1 MGLCNIQKELES
13 LELWRPQDRVS
24 SEAITIF
31 GSERVFTSTEIT
43 EAIFE
48 RINGRSYR
56 ANNYI
61 HPNDLRY
68 LKLLH
73 YDAEGNIVVGEM
85 ICNRLIEAEL
95 IAIFRALYEAKYPI
109 ERMVLVDEYD
119 ADDTRSMMDNN
130 TVAFNYREITGGGK
144 LSKHAFGLAVDIN
157 PLYNPYVKM
166 LSNNSL
172 RVEPYGAAP
181 YVAREQNFPYKIE
194 ADDLCCRL
202 FKSYGFEWGG
212 EWSTLKDYQHFEK

>member
-13 LELWRPQDRVS
+13 LEQWRPQDRVS
-24 SEAITIF
+24 SEAIRIF
-31 GSERVFTSTEIT
+31 GSERVFVSTEIT
-43 EAIFE
+43 DAIFE

-56 ANNYI
+56 ANSYI
-61 HPNDLRY
+61 QPSDLRY

-194 ADDLCCRL
+194 ADDLCCKL